1 MGTPSYDEL
10 LKTIASQTEGLAASL
25 AALKD
30 APAPVKAQARASITS
45 NLGTYDVTI
54 GDKYLNDDIV
64 YAVGKSLG
72 AQ

>member
-1 MGTPSYDEL
+1 MSAPNYDEL
-10 LKTIASQTEGLAASL
+10 LKAVASQTEGPAASL
-25 AALKD
+25 GALKG

-45 NLGTYDVTI
+45 NLAAYEVTI

-72 AQ
+72 AK

>member
-1 MGTPSYDEL
+1 MSTPNYDEL
-10 LKTIASQTEGLAASL
+10 LKTIASQTEALAASL
-25 AALKD
+25 GALKD

-64 YAVGKSLG
+64 YAVGKG
-72 AQ
+72 FTTQ